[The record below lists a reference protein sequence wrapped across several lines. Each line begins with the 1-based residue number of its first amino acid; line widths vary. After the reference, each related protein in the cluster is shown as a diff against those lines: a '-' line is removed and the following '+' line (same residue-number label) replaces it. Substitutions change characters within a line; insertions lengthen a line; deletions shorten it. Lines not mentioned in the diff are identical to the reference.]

1 MAAVIYALCALVA
14 LTCTGLLL
22 RAWRASRHRLLF
34 WTALCFAALSVNN
47 VVLFIDKILLPPE
60 IDLVAIRLVATLIGM
75 GVLLYGLV
83 WDAQ

>member
-22 RAWRASRHRLLF
+22 RGWRASRHRLLL
-34 WTALCFAALSVNN
+34 WTGLCFAALSINN
-47 VVLFIDKILLPPE
+47 VVLFIDKVLLPPE
-60 IDLVAIRLVATLIGM
+60 IDLVAVRLVATLIGM